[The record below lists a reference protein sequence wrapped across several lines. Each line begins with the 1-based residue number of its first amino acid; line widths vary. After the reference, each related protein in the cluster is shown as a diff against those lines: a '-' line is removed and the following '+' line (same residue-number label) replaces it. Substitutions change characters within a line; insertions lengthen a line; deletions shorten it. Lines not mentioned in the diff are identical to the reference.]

1 MGVPGFFW
9 WIVKNSKK
17 KNIKNNVII
26 KKIKGTV
33 DILYLDSN
41 CLFHPQCFK
50 TLDNYPDWDNID
62 YIENKMIKRILR
74 YIDYLVDYVN
84 PQKKLYISVDGV
96 APLAKMNQQRK
107 RRFMSVHEKKIIDSI
122 KRKHNKDINEN
133 NWSNIVISPGTE
145 FMEKLSES
153 IILHFRKKKKKIMK

>member
-17 KNIKNNVII
+17 YQNNIVLKKLNGKN
-26 KKIKGTV
+26 V

-50 TLDNYPDWDNID
+50 TLDNYKDWDNKNI
-62 YIENKMIKRILR
+62 IEEKMIKRILK
-74 YIDYLVDYVN
+74 YIDFLVNYVN

-107 RRFMSVHEKKIIDSI
+107 RRFMSVHEKKITDSI

-133 NWSNIVISPGTE
+133 SWSNIVISPGTE

-153 IILHFRKKKKKIMK
+153 ILIPGLTTHFSIR